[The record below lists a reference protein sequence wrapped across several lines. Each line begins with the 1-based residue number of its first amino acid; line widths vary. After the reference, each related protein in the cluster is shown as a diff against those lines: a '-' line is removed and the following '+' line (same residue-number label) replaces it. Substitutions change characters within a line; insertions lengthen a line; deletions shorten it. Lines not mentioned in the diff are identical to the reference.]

1 MKNLLVA
8 QSGGPTAAI
17 NSTFCGVLKKAR
29 EFGFSNIYG
38 AKFGIKGILKRD
50 ILNLDII
57 KEEDIKTL
65 QLTPASVLGSC
76 RYKLKDIEK
85 AEEEYEKIVEVLREF
100 NVGYMVYIG
109 GNDSMDTVEKF
120 SRYLKLKNIFD
131 IKIIGAPKTIDND
144 LEKTDH
150 CPGFGS
156 AAKYVATTFKE
167 LERDSAVY
175 DIKAVTL
182 VETMGRDAG
191 WLTAASCLS
200 RLNNCPG
207 PSLIYCCEVPF
218 SVEKFL
224 EDVEEKLKEKPN
236 VLVAVSEGLKG
247 KNKKLISAEY
257 NEEKKDMFGHSNNAG
272 IAKFLEEVVKKN
284 IGVKVRSVE
293 LNISQRA
300 AVHVASLIDISES
313 FKVGEKAVELLKEGR
328 SGLMVNI
335 IRKEGERYGV
345 EYGFVE
351 TVKVANRVRT
361 LPKDFIKSNYSDVS
375 EKAIEYLKPLIK
387 GEVNLEYVDGVPRF
401 YILDEFNKH
410 TAKIKI

>member
-1 MKNLLVA
+1 MNNLLVA

-17 NSTFCGVLKKAR
+17 NSTLCGILTKAR
-29 EFGFSNIYG
+29 ELGFNNIYG
-38 AKFGIKGILKRD
+38 ARYGIKGLLKRD
-50 ILNLDII
+50 ILNLDVI
-57 KEEDIKTL
+57 KEKDIKTL

-76 RYKLKDIEK
+76 RYKLKDIEES
-85 AEEEYEKIVEVLREF
+85 EEEYEKTVEILREF
-100 NVGYMVYIG
+100 NVGYIVYIG

-131 IKIIGAPKTIDND
+131 IKIVGAPKTIDND

-218 SVEKFL
+218 SIERFL
-224 EDVEEKLKEKPN
+224 GDVEEKLKEKPN
-236 VLVAVSEGLKG
+236 VLVAVSEGLKD
-247 KNKKLISAEY
+247 KDKRQILAKYNK
-257 NEEKKDMFGHSNNAG
+257 EKQDMFGHSNNAG
-272 IAKFLEEVVKKN
+272 VAKFLEGVVKKN

-300 AVHVASLIDISES
+300 AVHVASLVDILES
-313 FKVGEKAVELLKEGR
+313 FKVGEKAVELLKDGR

-335 IRKEGERYGV
+335 IRKGDEKYDV

-351 TVKVANRVRT
+351 AFKVANRVKT
-361 LPKDFIKSNYSDVS
+361 LPKDFIKSDYSDVS
-375 EKAIEYLKPLIK
+375 EKALEYLKPLIR
-387 GEVNLEYVDGVPRF
+387 GEVSLEYVDGVPNF
-401 YILDEFNKH
+401 YILDKFNKQNC
-410 TAKIKI
+410 

>member
-17 NSTFCGVLKKAR
+17 NSTLCGVITKAR
-29 EFGFSNIYG
+29 KIGINKIYG
-38 AKFGIKGILKRD
+38 VKFGIKGLLKKD
-50 ILNLDII
+50 IINLDVI
-57 KEEDIKTL
+57 KESNIKTL
-65 QLTPASVLGSC
+65 KLTPASVLGSC
-76 RYKLKDIEK
+76 RYKLKDIDE
-85 AEEEYEKIVEVLREF
+85 AQEEYEKIVEILREL
-100 NVGYMVYIG
+100 NVGFLVYIG

-144 LEKTDH
+144 LKKTDH

-191 WLTAASCLS
+191 WLTAASSLS
-200 RLNNCPG
+200 RVGGGLG

-224 EDVEEKLKEKPN
+224 KDVEEKLKEKPN
-236 VLVAVSEGLKG
+236 VLIAVSEGLKD
-247 KNKKLISAEY
+247 KNKRLISATHS
-257 NEEKKDMFGHSNNAG
+257 EEKKDMFGHSNNAG
-272 IAKFLEEVVKKN
+272 VAKFLEEVVKEN
-284 IGVKVRSVE
+284 MGVKVRSVE

-300 AVHVASLIDISES
+300 AVHIASLVDIEES
-313 FKVGEKAVELLKEGR
+313 FKVGEKAVELLEEGR
-328 SGLMVNI
+328 SGFMVNI
-335 IRKEGERYGV
+335 IRKEEEQYGV

-351 TVKVANRVRT
+351 AVEVANRVKT
-361 LPKDFIKSNYSDVS
+361 MPKEFISSSYCDVS
-375 EKAIEYLKPLIK
+375 EKTIKYLKPLIK
-387 GEVNLEYVDGVPRF
+387 GEVNLEYVDGVPKF
-401 YILDEFNKH
+401 FMLD
-410 TAKIKI
+410 

>member
-17 NSTFCGVLKKAR
+17 NSTLCGVLEKAR
-29 EFGFSNIYG
+29 EIGFSKIYG
-38 AKFGIKGILKRD
+38 AKFGIKGLLKRD
-50 ILNLDII
+50 IIDLDVI
-57 KEEDIKTL
+57 KKSDIKTL
-65 QLTPASVLGSC
+65 KLTPASVLGSC
-76 RYKLKDIEK
+76 RYKLKDIEDAK
-85 AEEEYEKIVEVLREF
+85 EEYEKIVEILREF
-100 NVGYMVYIG
+100 DVGYVVYIG

-120 SRYLKLKNIFD
+120 SRYLKLNDILD

-191 WLTAASCLS
+191 WLTAASSLS
-200 RLNNCPG
+200 RIDGSPG

-224 EDVEEKLKEKPN
+224 SDVEEKLKEKPN
-236 VLVAVSEGLKG
+236 VLVALSEGLKD
-247 KNKKLISAEY
+247 KNKRPISADY

-272 IAKFLEEVVKKN
+272 VAKFLEEVVRKN
-284 IGVKVRSVE
+284 MGVKVRSVE

-300 AVHVASLIDISES
+300 ASHIASLVDIEES
-313 FKVGEKAVELLKEGR
+313 FRVGEKAVELLKEGR

-335 IRKEGERYGV
+335 IRKGEYVV

-351 TVKVANRVRT
+351 AVEVANKVKT
-361 LPKDFIKSNYSDVS
+361 MPKDFISSSYSDVS
-375 EKAIEYLKPLIK
+375 EVAIKYLKPLIK

-401 YILDEFNKH
+401 YRLDQK
-410 TAKIKI
+410 

>member
-17 NSTFCGVLKKAR
+17 NSTLCGVLTKAR
-29 EFGFSNIYG
+29 KVGINHIYG
-38 AKFGIKGILKRD
+38 AKFGIKGLLKRD
-50 ILNLDII
+50 IVDLDVI
-57 KEEDIKTL
+57 KESDIKTL
-65 QLTPASVLGSC
+65 KLTPASVLGSC
-76 RYKLKDIEK
+76 RYKLKDIEDAK
-85 AEEEYEKIVEVLREF
+85 EEYENIVEILREF

-120 SRYLKLKNIFD
+120 SRYLKLNNILD

-144 LEKTDH
+144 LKETDH

-200 RLNNCPG
+200 RLNHSPG

-224 EDVEEKLKEKPN
+224 MDIEEKLKEKPN
-236 VLVAVSEGLKG
+236 VLVALSEGLKDE
-247 KNKKLISAEY
+247 NKRPISADY
-257 NEEKKDMFGHSNNAG
+257 NGEKKDMFGHSNNAG
-272 IAKFLEEVVKKN
+272 VAKFLEEVVKKN
-284 IGVKVRSVE
+284 MGVKVRSVE

-300 AVHVASLIDISES
+300 AVHIASLVDIEES

-328 SGLMVNI
+328 SGLMVRI
-335 IRKEGERYGV
+335 IRREEEQYGV

-351 TVKVANRVRT
+351 AFKVANKVKT
-361 LPKDFIKSNYSDVS
+361 MPKDFISSNYSDVS
-375 EKAIEYLKPLIK
+375 EKTVKYLKPLIK

-401 YILDEFNKH
+401 YRLDEFSK
-410 TAKIKI
+410 